1 MNAYHLPYQF
11 LEAALFW
18 DTSASFWVFLL
29 IINRESH
36 GVVFVLTNKK
46 RLLNLNNI
54 LTLPK
59 VSSSQKLGLIRHNL
73 CLTCLLPARFTCMHA
88 SLWKRMQAVYRN
100 YHINLQWLNTGKK
113 SCERMSFLVTWQK
126 WYSSTGIFLGILS
139 L

>member
-1 MNAYHLPYQF
+1 MRRDYKIKFTDKSKANLWIHLD
-11 LEAALFW
+11 LAKVHRLKGL
-18 DTSASFWVFLL
+18 TSLY
-29 IINRESH
+29 IISYLH
-36 GVVFVLTNKK
+36 F
-46 RLLNLNNI
+46 LNLNNI

-73 CLTCLLPARFTCMHA
+73 CLTCLLPARSICMHA
-88 SLWKRMQAVYRN
+88 SLWKQMQAVYRN

-113 SCERMSFLVTWQK
+113 SCERMSFQVTWQK